1 MNDSIDSGGSRNAPS
16 EFQLLPYG
24 KIELEGEGS
33 AILDNPMMDQIINNF
48 ERRGN
53 DMVVD
58 YEHQSLK
65 DTQAPAAGWV
75 KRLVNRGE
83 KGLWAIVAWTEKAK
97 QYLESGEYRYFSP
110 VFSARKS
117 DGKVMKIMNVA
128 LTNSPKINH
137 LNPIIAKD
145 DNCHPDLF
153 LTTLKIAKDLYLRED
168 GIMKYEGMRPD
179 FDGVDE
185 SAILK
190 VAKLMGNTEEDI
202 RGYGG
207 MGKSV
212 RRGVYVFTRVARKR
226 TYLDI
231 IWHLVR
237 SHRSFNADDIERL
250 SGANRATVAEYLQCL
265 VRAGYLRKP
274 NRTTWHLVKDP
285 GPETPVNSTKCKR
298 LKRLRAR
305 KEKTK

>member
-207 MGKSV
+207 MGSDFDGVDESAILKV
-212 RRGVYVFTRVARKR
+212 AKLMGNTEEDIRGYGGMH
-226 TYLDI
+226 LDYDSEESDEAKI
-231 IWHLVR
+231 G
-237 SHRSFNADDIERL
+237 RL
-250 SGANRATVAEYLQCL
+250 LGC
-265 VRAGYLRKP
+265 
-274 NRTTWHLVKDP
+274 
-285 GPETPVNSTKCKR
+285 NS
-298 LKRLRAR
+298 
-305 KEKTK
+305 

>member
-1 MNDSIDSGGSRNAPS
+1 MSNFAQTMRQA
-16 EFQLLPYG
+16 
-24 KIELEGEGS
+24 GE
-33 AILDNPMMDQIINNF
+33 
-48 ERRGN
+48 
-53 DMVVD
+53 V
-58 YEHQSLK
+58 
-65 DTQAPAAGWV
+65 
-75 KRLVNRGE
+75 
-83 KGLWAIVAWTEKAK
+83 
-97 QYLESGEYRYFSP
+97 
-110 VFSARKS
+110 
-117 DGKVMKIMNVA
+117 
-128 LTNSPKINH
+128 
-137 LNPIIAKD
+137 
-145 DNCHPDLF
+145 
-153 LTTLKIAKDLYLRED
+153 
-168 GIMKYEGMRPD
+168 
-179 FDGVDE
+179 
-185 SAILK
+185 
-190 VAKLMGNTEEDI
+190 
-202 RGYGG
+202 
-207 MGKSV
+207 KSV